1 MAADESAGV
10 GGSFDLHE
18 HLDIAIVMLILIA
31 LFVYGFGA
39 AGRLIG
45 NKTNTPGITAFF
57 GG

>member
-1 MAADESAGV
+1 MAEEGANV
-10 GGSFDLHE
+10 GGSFDVHE

-39 AGRLIG
+39 AGRYIG
-45 NKTNTPGITAFF
+45 NSINAPGVTAYF